1 MNTIKR
7 KYKLLKL
14 KAIDLFSGCGG
25 LTQGLKE
32 ADFGVLAAV
41 ELDLLAAET
50 YTVNHPEVSLLNSD
64 IRAISPKALLDVCNL
79 SRGELDLLAGCPPCQ
94 GFSRLRN
101 NNRRVRMDDP
111 RNRLIEDVL
120 RLVQGL
126 LPKVLMLENVPNL
139 ARYSRYLHFK
149 RELRQLGYEVSDD
162 ILNVADYG
170 VPQRRRRLVVLASRI
185 GKISHIRPAG
195 LRRTVR
201 DAINNLPEKML
212 NDDPLHNLIEC
223 RTERIRALIR
233 AVPKDGGSRKDL
245 PRRFALK
252 CHKQQDGFHDVYGR
266 MRWDDVAPTITG
278 GCINPSKGRF
288 IHPVEDR
295 AITLRE
301 AALLQSFPLDYWF
314 SLRRGKYAAAEMIGN
329 ALPPAF
335 SRVQAEAIRAHLGA
349 RSVER

>member
-1 MNTIKR
+1 MRLSNMIGKPN
-7 KYKLLKL
+7 KF

-32 ADFGVLAAV
+32 AGFGVLAAI
-41 ELDLLAAET
+41 EIDPLAAET
-50 YTVNHPEVSLLNSD
+50 YAVNHPEVSLFMLD
-64 IRAISPKALLDVCNL
+64 IRTVSAKVLLDACKL
-79 SRGELDLLAGCPPCQ
+79 GRGELDLLAGCPPCQ

-111 RNRLIEDVL
+111 RNRLIADVL
-120 RLVQGL
+120 RLVQGIF
-126 LPKVLMLENVPNL
+126 PRVLMLENVPNL
-139 ARYSRYLHFK
+139 ARYSRYVRFK
-149 RELRQLGYEVSDD
+149 RELQQMGYEVSDE

-185 GKISHIRPAG
+185 CKISQIRPAG

-201 DAINNLPEKML
+201 DAIGNLSEHSL
-212 NDDPLHNLIEC
+212 GDDPLQQSS
-223 RTERIRALIR
+223 ERRSNRVGALIR

-245 PRRFALK
+245 PKRFVLK
-252 CHKQQDGFHDVYGR
+252 CHERRDGFHDIYGR

-288 IHPVEDR
+288 LHPEEDR

-301 AALLQSFPLDYWF
+301 AALLQSFPLDYRF

-335 SRVQAEAIRAHLGA
+335 SRAQAEAIRTHLWRA
-349 RSVER
+349 DT